1 MKSVVMIAY
10 FFPPEG
16 SAGSYR
22 PLRFV
27 RHLAKNGWRTSVI
40 AADPYR
46 YERYDPDLLSSVPSE
61 TEVVRVRAR
70 DPWQALQAWREQRFN
85 ETVSGVSVEAAD
97 EMREAQYK
105 PLRSLVRTAVRTAE
119 ACFYQPDLAKYWIPP
134 AVETTIDLCRRQR
147 ADVIWATAGP
157 VSAWVVARQVSHRVG
172 LPYVLDLRDP
182 HGLSYYDVE
191 IRRPSWVQ
199 HKNWHTMYQL
209 FKAARSVVFLF
220 DSVAESYCRA
230 FPGALDPNKI
240 HIIANG
246 YEGTI
251 EEFTPPDDP
260 KFTILYTGTL
270 SSYRYD
276 TFLQALAMLKNTDP
290 TRAHKVR
297 FRFVGEGTD
306 NLTKQVAALGVSDMV
321 ETMDPTSNAEITRL
335 QGEAHAFLVLGRLSE
350 IKGHELFA
358 GAKVFSYLKAR
369 RPIFGV
375 LPQDET
381 RKVLTRVGVSLVADV
396 NCPAEIVS
404 MLVRLVDGWSA
415 RSLHCFLPDLAKCEF
430 YSAERQTQALVRALQ
445 GSPALDPF
453 VPGSVEIPPS
463 LRDDTV
469 GDRERLTT
477 LG

>member
-16 SAGSYR
+16 SAGTYR

-85 ETVSGVSVEAAD
+85 ESVSGVSLKVAD
-97 EMREAQYK
+97 QMRAAQYR

-134 AVETTIDLCRRQR
+134 AVEATTELCRRQH

-157 VSAWVVARQVSHRVG
+157 VSAWLVARQASHRVG
-172 LPYVLDLRDP
+172 VPYVLDLRDP
-182 HGLSYYDVE
+182 HGLSYYDEE

-199 HKNWHTMYQL
+199 HKNWHNMYQL
-209 FKAARSVVFLF
+209 FRRARSVVFLF

-240 HIIANG
+240 HIIPNG

-251 EEFTPPDDP
+251 EAFTPPDEP
-260 KFTILYTGTL
+260 KLTILYTGTL

-276 TFLQALAMLKNTDP
+276 TFLQALAMLKKTDP
-290 TRAHKVR
+290 TRANKFR
-297 FRFVGEGTD
+297 FRFVGENMED
-306 NLTKQVAALGVSDMV
+306 LAKQSATFGLSDMV
-321 ETMDPTSNAEITRL
+321 ETTGPTSYAEINRL
-335 QGEAHAFLVLGRLSE
+335 QQQSHALLVFGRPSTVR
-350 IKGHELFA
+350 GYELVA
-358 GAKVFSYLKAR
+358 GAKLFNYLKVR
-369 RPIFGV
+369 RPILGV
-375 LPQDET
+375 LPADET
-381 RKVLTRVGVSLVADV
+381 KKVLKGLGMSTIADV
-396 NCPAEIVS
+396 ESPQDIVALLRRVLEAWSTKS
-404 MLVRLVDGWSA
+404 MS
-415 RSLHCFLPDLAKCEF
+415 SLLPDPSACEV
-430 YSAERQTQALVRALQ
+430 YSAERQTAALSRALEGVAMEQ
-445 GSPALDPF
+445 PF
-453 VPGSVEIPPS
+453 VPGSRELPPS
-463 LRDDTV
+463 LQARFA
-469 GDRERLTT
+469 R
-477 LG
+477 